1 MRSVALA
8 LLCLLMA
15 CGAQA
20 QQSQPRRATP
30 PSASAAPPANPPR
43 QALPPEY
50 ERPLLELSETMGSL
64 AFLTHLC
71 RPQPGQNPWQKR
83 MEELAESEGQA
94 NGNREKLIGAYNQG
108 FSAFQTSYRQCTE
121 AARAARSVLV
131 REAARLAREIER
143 RYGS

>member
-1 MRSVALA
+1 MRLTGFI
-8 LLCLLMA
+8 LLCLLITS
-15 CGAQA
+15 GAEA
-20 QQSQPRRATP
+20 QQSQPRRATSP
-30 PSASAAPPANPPR
+30 AATGAPALNPPR
-43 QALPPEY
+43 PDLPPEY

-71 RPQPGQNPWQKR
+71 RPQPDRNPWQKR

-94 NGNREKLIGAYNQG
+94 NGNRENLIGAYNQG

-121 AARAARSVLV
+121 AARAARAVLV